1 MIIDFT
7 KNFARFPA
15 LLFSGA
21 PFPRIIKYSTG
32 ETYPF
37 ALDTP
42 TPSDPVQN
50 GVFSY
55 TMNHSSLFKFIPKAL
70 TDTEIILCQL
80 LNFCNRSVAGMDA
93 NKHPIY

>member
-21 PFPRIIKYSTG
+21 PFPRIRKYNTG
-32 ETYPF
+32 EIYPF

-42 TPSDPVQN
+42 TPSDPVQS
-50 GVFSY
+50 GVFWH
-55 TMNHSSLFKFIPKAL
+55 TMNHSSLFKFILQTL
-70 TDTEIILCQL
+70 TDTEILFCQL
-80 LNFCNRSVAGMDA
+80 LNFCNRSVAGMNA